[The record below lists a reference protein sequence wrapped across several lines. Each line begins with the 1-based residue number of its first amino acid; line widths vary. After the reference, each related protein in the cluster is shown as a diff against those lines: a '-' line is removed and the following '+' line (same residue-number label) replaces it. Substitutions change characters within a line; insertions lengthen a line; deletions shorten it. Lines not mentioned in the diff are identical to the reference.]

1 MNLSLLWGKE
11 NLLQWCLNMDLSK
24 FLSCLSWPN
33 WFELPLEYFNKVLF
47 VTEMLLLIGLRTWNR
62 NVVSID
68 DYASCFDNIDP
79 LLPYK
84 KWTTKQVAYQSS
96 SAKKMDI
103 RDEICSQRVQAVF
116 IVSDSVDWSRDI
128 QVSVT
133 SSFLDYRTQTIHLA
147 EGKVFVIHLTRQ
159 KQKKK
164 RVNMYAS
171 YKRGRDSLEKM
182 VL

>member
-1 MNLSLLWGKE
+1 M
-11 NLLQWCLNMDLSK
+11 
-24 FLSCLSWPN
+24 
-33 WFELPLEYFNKVLF
+33 LF

-164 RVNMYAS
+164 GLICMLATREDVIPWRKWFYSDTFFPYPGFNDVEPAYGTLQLS
-171 YKRGRDSLEKM
+171 QIHYF
-182 VL
+182 